1 MDRLEDFIGWMGDF
15 SFSQTGF
22 LDADA
27 LVLAALAYVDFG
39 PICEGGG
46 TPRLRDCLGMLSR
59 REAKVLIV
67 GSDADYLKLL
77 SLAASSKRY
86 GNLRLANRVDVIR
99 GDPPL
104 QFAAICF
111 LDDEGPGVL
120 AYRGTDSSLAGWK
133 EDFMIS
139 FTRTE
144 AQELARDYAEEH
156 LDSARRWY
164 VAGHSKGGNL
174 ALYAAC
180 TLSERA
186 LEHVE
191 RFWLLDGPG
200 LCPEV
205 MDLSCM
211 ARLNGR
217 ATQVLPRFSIVGR
230 LFAPEIADTRIV
242 RSTATGFRQH
252 GISTWGVDHGKL
264 ALAEGFDPVSLWFNS
279 VMDAWIGGISQ
290 ADRVA
295 LVEELFDALSV
306 RGAESLVEL
315 SAGGAEAVETVL
327 RRLRES
333 SPVARR
339 LLGELPK
346 YAVKT
351 GIHIRRND

>member
-1 MDRLEDFIGWMGDF
+1 MDRLEDFVRWMGDY

-39 PICEGGG
+39 PVFCETGS
-46 TPRLRDCLGMLSR
+46 PRLRDCLGMLER

-77 SLAASSKRY
+77 ALAAESKRY
-86 GNLRLANRVDVIR
+86 GDLRLEGRADVTRVE
-99 GDPPL
+99 PPL
-104 QFAAICF
+104 QFAAICYV
-111 LDDEGPGVL
+111 DENGPGVL
-120 AYRGTDSSLAGWK
+120 AYRGTDSSLAGWE

-144 AQELARDYAEEH
+144 AQELARTYAEEH
-156 LDSARRWY
+156 LDTSRRWY

-180 TLSERA
+180 TLSDRA
-186 LEHVE
+186 LGNVE

-205 MDLSCM
+205 MDLGCM
-211 ARLNGR
+211 ARLDGR
-217 ATQVLPRFSIVGR
+217 ATQILPRFSIVGR
-230 LFAPEIADTRIV
+230 LFAPELADTRII
-242 RSTATGFRQH
+242 RSAAKGFRQH
-252 GISTWGVDHGKL
+252 GISSWGVDHGKL
-264 ALAEGFDPVSLWFNS
+264 ALAESFDPVSLWFNS
-279 VMDAWIGGISQ
+279 VVNAWIGGISQ
-290 ADRVA
+290 ADRIA
-295 LVEELFDALSV
+295 LVGELFDALSAG
-306 RGAESLVEL
+306 GAESLGEL
-315 SAGGAEAVETVL
+315 SAGGAEGVETVL
-327 RRLRES
+327 RKLRES

-339 LLGELPK
+339 LISELPK

-351 GIHIRRND
+351 GIHIRRNE